1 MNMMKFLK
9 QLNIFSLTD
18 SEETRRS
25 QRILFLILLLSL
37 GGSIVFMVV
46 GLALS
51 RDDITRT
58 SILFTTL
65 TLFCLWLFRR
75 GYQTLLRFLI
85 PFALLL
91 TLNYHLVVGY
101 GLNDVVLIFYPLVLV
116 FAALVLNTRLTITL
130 LVAAILSFFA
140 IVYLETQKVFSFRLP
155 LDYSDAITAS
165 IALIVTTVLV
175 KAVANDLRRSFRQVQ
190 QSNRL
195 LQAEITGRDQAD
207 RKLQQRAEEMYL
219 LYQMGI
225 ALTSKQDLYH
235 ALRAMVKELKRLMIT
250 DAFHVALYDP
260 QTDLLTYPLFLN
272 VEEDLQ
278 IAPRKLSDNPGL
290 SGEVIA
296 TRQTLY
302 IPDITDPETQ
312 RAHNIVIIVDVGM
325 RCYVGIPL
333 LLEDRVIGIMSVQA
347 RLPHAYNQ
355 EQIRLLETLAAQ
367 VVITIE
373 KSRLLE
379 QVQQELVERQ
389 QAEESL
395 RASQERYRLI
405 SEVISDYTFSTQLD
419 TQGQLQLNW
428 VAGAFEA
435 ITGYTFEEYV
445 ANGGWLAALYPE
457 DVTQDAKDMETL
469 RANKPVISEVRTF
482 TKSGQLRWVR
492 VYAHPV
498 WDTERNQMVG
508 IYGAVQ
514 DITRRKQAEEEILNS
529 LKEKELLLK
538 EVHHRVKNN
547 MQVIVS
553 MLNLQSAQVSDDRIL
568 ALLRESQNRVR
579 SMALVHEKLYQS
591 ASLEQIDFHDYA
603 HHLVSTLFHSYS
615 PHASAIDLKI
625 EIGDIILSID
635 AAIPCGLIINELVS
649 NALKHAFPNQRA
661 GEVIVGLRR
670 LTPQTLEL
678 VVENN
683 GVTFPETIDFRHT
696 ESLGMQLMLSLVKQ
710 LSGEIEMQRLNPGTR
725 FLIRFT
731 PLAGR

>member
-1 MNMMKFLK
+1 MSPMKLSDLINSFTA
-9 QLNIFSLTD
+9 LNHD
-18 SEETRRS
+18 DAQRS

-37 GGSIVFMVV
+37 GGSTVFMVV

-58 SILFTTL
+58 SILFTAL
-65 TLFCLWLFRR
+65 TLFCLWLFYK
-75 GYQTLLRFLI
+75 GYQTLPRFLI

-347 RLPHAYNQ
+347 RLPHAYTQ

-445 ANGGWLAALYPE
+445 ANGGWLTALYPE
-457 DVTQDAKDMETL
+457 DVAQDAKDMETL

-498 WDTERNQMVG
+498 WDAERNQMVG

-625 EIGDIILSID
+625 EIGDIVLSID

-683 GVTFPETIDFRHT
+683 GVTFPETIDFRQT

-731 PLAGR
+731 HLAGR

>member
-1 MNMMKFLK
+1 MIDMKYFK
-9 QLNIFSLTD
+9 RLNLFTLANN
-18 SEETRRS
+18 EEAGRS

-37 GGSIVFMVV
+37 GGSTVFMGV

-51 RDDITRT
+51 RYDITRT
-58 SILFTTL
+58 SILFTAL

-75 GYQTLLRFLI
+75 GYQTLPRFLI

-101 GLNDVVLIFYPLVLV
+101 GLNDVVIIFYPLVLV
-116 FAALVLNTRLTITL
+116 FAALVVNTRLTLTL
-130 LVAAILSFFA
+130 LVAAVLSLFA

-165 IALIVTTVLV
+165 IALIVTTALIKV
-175 KAVANDLRRSFRQVQ
+175 VANDLRRSFRQVQ

-195 LQAEITGRDQAD
+195 LQAEITGHDQAD
-207 RKLQQRAEEMYL
+207 RKLEQRAEEMYL
-219 LYQMGI
+219 LYQMGV

-235 ALRAMVKELKRLMIT
+235 ALRALVKELKRLMIT
-250 DAFHVALYDP
+250 DAFHVVLYDA

-272 VEEDLQ
+272 LQEDLQ

-290 SGEVIA
+290 SGEVIT

-302 IPDITDPETQ
+302 LPDILDPEIQ
-312 RAHNIVIIVDVGM
+312 RAHTIVIIVDVGI
-325 RCYVGIPL
+325 RSYIGIPL
-333 LLEDRVIGIMSVQA
+333 LLEDRVIGVMSVQS
-347 RLPHAYNQ
+347 RLPHAYSQ

-379 QVQQELVERQ
+379 RVKQELAERQ

-419 TQGQLQLNW
+419 STGQLRLNW

-435 ITGYTFEEYV
+435 ITGYTFEDYL
-445 ANGGWLAALYPE
+445 ANGGWLAALHPE
-457 DVTQDAKDMETL
+457 DVGQDTEDIEAL
-469 RANKPVISEVRTF
+469 RSNKPVITEVRTF
-482 TKSGQLRWVR
+482 TKGGHLRWVR
-492 VYAHPV
+492 VYAHPL
-498 WDTERNQMVG
+498 WDVERDQLTG

-514 DITRRKQAEEEILNS
+514 DITQRKNAEEAILNS

-553 MLNLQSAQVSDDRIL
+553 ILNLQSTYTQDAATLD
-568 ALLRESQNRVR
+568 LLQASQNRVR
-579 SMALVHEKLYQS
+579 AMAMVHEKLYQS
-591 ASLEQIDFHDYA
+591 ENLAQIDFRDYA
-603 HHLVSTLFHSYS
+603 HHLISTLFHSYS
-615 PHASAIDLKI
+615 PHTSDVDLKI
-625 EIGDIILSID
+625 EIGDIVLGID

-649 NALKHAFPNQRA
+649 NALKHAFPDNRPGTILVAVNESASQRIELIVEDDGVGFAA
-661 GEVIVGLRR
+661 G
-670 LTPQTLEL
+670 
-678 VVENN
+678 
-683 GVTFPETIDFRHT
+683 IDFRKT
-696 ESLGMQLMLSLVKQ
+696 DSLGMQLVLSLVKQ
-710 LSGEIEMQRLNPGTR
+710 LAGEIEMIRLPRGTR
-725 FLIRFT
+725 ISILFLHLSKR
-731 PLAGR
+731 

>member
-1 MNMMKFLK
+1 MKFFNWVNTGATIDSGDDGRSKRVL
-9 QLNIFSLTD
+9 FS
-18 SEETRRS
+18 
-25 QRILFLILLLSL
+25 ILLLSL
-37 GGSIVFMVV
+37 SGSILFLVI

-51 RDDITRT
+51 KPDITRT
-58 SILFTTL
+58 SFLFAAL

-75 GYQTLLRFLI
+75 GHQTLPRFLM
-85 PFALLL
+85 PLALLL
-91 TLNYHLVVGY
+91 TLNYHLIVGY
-101 GLNDVVLIFYPLVLV
+101 GLNDVVIILYPLVLV
-116 FAALVLNTRLTITL
+116 FAALVVNMRLTLAL
-130 LVAAILSFFA
+130 LGIAILSLFA
-140 IVYLETQKVFSFRLP
+140 IVYLETQNFFSFRLP
-155 LDYSDAITAS
+155 LEYLDAFTAS
-165 IALIVTTVLV
+165 IGLIVTTVLTKV
-175 KAVANDLRRSFRQVQ
+175 VAEDLRRSFRQVQ

-195 LQAEITGRDQAD
+195 LQAEITGHDQAD

-225 ALTSKQDLYH
+225 ALTGKQDLYH

-250 DAFHVALYDP
+250 DAFHVALYNP
-260 QTDLLTYPLFLN
+260 QTDMLTYPLFLN

-278 IAPRKLSDNPGL
+278 IPPRKLSDNPGL

-302 IPDITDPETQ
+302 IPDITNPETQ
-312 RAHNIVIIVDVGM
+312 RAHHIVILVDVGM
-325 RCYVGIPL
+325 RSYIGIPL

-347 RLPHAYNQ
+347 RLPQAYTQ

-379 QVQQELVERQ
+379 QVQQELAERQ

-419 TQGQLQLNW
+419 RQGQLQLNW

-457 DVTQDAKDMETL
+457 DSAQDMKDMATL
-469 RANKPVISEVRTF
+469 RANMPVVSEVRTY

-498 WDTERNQMVG
+498 WDVERNQMAG

-553 MLNLQSAQVSDDRIL
+553 MLNLQSAQVSDDRIQ

-591 ASLEQIDFHDYA
+591 ESLEQINFRDYA

-615 PHASAIDLKI
+615 PHASTIDLKI
-625 EIGDIILSID
+625 DIGDIVLSID

-649 NALKHAFPNQRA
+649 NALKHAFPNHRA

-678 VVENN
+678 AVENN
-683 GVTFPETIDFRHT
+683 GVTFPQTIDFRRT

-725 FLIRFT
+725 FLIRF
-731 PLAGR
+731 PHLAER

>member
-1 MNMMKFLK
+1 MKFF
-9 QLNIFSLTD
+9 NWVNTLTTAD
-18 SEETRRS
+18 IGDDGRS
-25 QRILFLILLLSL
+25 RRILFSILLLSL
-37 GGSIVFMVV
+37 GGSALFGIV
-46 GLALS
+46 GLVLS
-51 RDDITRT
+51 RYDIART
-58 SILFTTL
+58 SILFTAL

-75 GYQTLLRFLI
+75 GYQTLPRFLI

-101 GLNDVVLIFYPLVLV
+101 GLNDVVIILYPLVLV
-116 FAALVLNTRLTITL
+116 FAALVVNMRLTITL
-130 LVAAILSFFA
+130 LGIAILSLFA
-140 IVYLETQKVFSFRLP
+140 IVYLETQKFFSFRLP
-155 LDYSDAITAS
+155 LEYVDAITAS
-165 IALIVTTVLV
+165 IGLIATTALTKV
-175 KAVANDLRRSFRQVQ
+175 VANDLRRSFRQVQ

-195 LQAEITGRDQAD
+195 LQAEITGHDQAN

-235 ALRAMVKELKRLMIT
+235 ALRAMVKELKRLMVT
-250 DAFHVALYDP
+250 DAFHVGLYDP
-260 QTDLLTYPLFLN
+260 QTDLLTFSLFLN
-272 VEEDLQ
+272 VDEDLQ

-290 SGEVIA
+290 SGEVIT

-302 IPDITDPETQ
+302 LPDITDPETQ

-325 RCYVGIPL
+325 RSYVGIPL

-347 RLPHAYNQ
+347 RQPHAYTP

-373 KSRLLE
+373 RSRLLE
-379 QVQQELVERQ
+379 RVQQELVERQ

-405 SEVISDYTFSTQLD
+405 SEVISDYTFSTQVD
-419 TQGQLQLNW
+419 SHGQLQLNW

-435 ITGYTFEEYV
+435 ITGYTFEDYV
-445 ANGGWLAALYPE
+445 ASGGWLAALHPE
-457 DVTQDAKDMETL
+457 DVAQDVKDMETL
-469 RANKPVISEVRTF
+469 RCNKPVITEVRTF

-498 WDTERNQMVG
+498 WDAERSQLTG

-514 DITRRKQAEEEILNS
+514 DITQRKHTEEEILNS

-553 MLNLQSAQVSDDRIL
+553 MLSLQSAQVSDEMML
-568 ALLRESQNRVR
+568 SLLRESQNRVR

-591 ASLEQIDFHDYA
+591 NNLAQIDFYDYLQ
-603 HHLVSTLFHSYS
+603 HLTSTLFHSYS
-615 PHASAIDLKI
+615 PYSSNVKLTLD
-625 EIGDIILSID
+625 IGDIVLSID

-649 NALKHAFPNQRA
+649 NALKHAFPDHRA
-661 GEVIVGLRR
+661 GEVIVGMRR
-670 LTPQTLEL
+670 LTPPTLEL

-683 GVTFPETIDFRHT
+683 GVTFPETLDFRHT

-710 LSGEIEMQRLNPGTR
+710 LSGEIEMQRLSPGTR
-725 FLIRFT
+725 FLIRF
-731 PLAGR
+731 PHSVGR

>member
-1 MNMMKFLK
+1 M
-9 QLNIFSLTD
+9 
-18 SEETRRS
+18 
-25 QRILFLILLLSL
+25 
-37 GGSIVFMVV
+37 
-46 GLALS
+46 
-51 RDDITRT
+51 
-58 SILFTTL
+58 
-65 TLFCLWLFRR
+65 
-75 GYQTLLRFLI
+75 
-85 PFALLL
+85 
-91 TLNYHLVVGY
+91 
-101 GLNDVVLIFYPLVLV
+101 LIFYPLVLV

-347 RLPHAYNQ
+347 RLPHAYTQ

-419 TQGQLQLNW
+419 TQGQLRNW

-445 ANGGWLAALYPE
+445 ANGGWLTALYPR
-457 DVTQDAKDMETL
+457 TWHKMPKIW
-469 RANKPVISEVRTF
+469 KPCV
-482 TKSGQLRWVR
+482 
-492 VYAHPV
+492 P
-498 WDTERNQMVG
+498 
-508 IYGAVQ
+508 
-514 DITRRKQAEEEILNS
+514 
-529 LKEKELLLK
+529 
-538 EVHHRVKNN
+538 
-547 MQVIVS
+547 
-553 MLNLQSAQVSDDRIL
+553 
-568 ALLRESQNRVR
+568 
-579 SMALVHEKLYQS
+579 
-591 ASLEQIDFHDYA
+591 
-603 HHLVSTLFHSYS
+603 
-615 PHASAIDLKI
+615 
-625 EIGDIILSID
+625 
-635 AAIPCGLIINELVS
+635 IN
-649 NALKHAFPNQRA
+649 P
-661 GEVIVGLRR
+661 
-670 LTPQTLEL
+670 
-678 VVENN
+678 
-683 GVTFPETIDFRHT
+683 
-696 ESLGMQLMLSLVKQ
+696 
-710 LSGEIEMQRLNPGTR
+710 
-725 FLIRFT
+725 
-731 PLAGR
+731 

>member
-1 MNMMKFLK
+1 MTLFNWF
-9 QLNIFSLTD
+9 NTLTTTANGD
-18 SEETRRS
+18 EKERS
-25 QRILFLILLLSL
+25 RRILFSILLLSL
-37 GGSIVFMVV
+37 GGSALFGIV
-46 GLALS
+46 GLVLS
-51 RDDITRT
+51 RYDMTRT
-58 SILFTTL
+58 SILFTAL
-65 TLFCLWLFRR
+65 SLFCLWLFRR
-75 GYQTLLRFLI
+75 GYQTLPRFLI

-91 TLNYHLVVGY
+91 TLNYHLIVGY
-101 GLNDVVLIFYPLVLV
+101 GLNDVVIILYPLVLV
-116 FAALVLNTRLTITL
+116 FAALVVNMRLTLVL
-130 LVAAILSFFA
+130 LGTAILSLFA
-140 IVYLETQKVFSFRLP
+140 IVYLETQKFFSFRLP
-155 LDYSDAITAS
+155 LDYVDAITAS
-165 IALIVTTVLV
+165 IGLIATTVLTKV
-175 KAVANDLRRSFRQVQ
+175 VANDLRRSFRQVQ

-195 LQAEITGRDQAD
+195 LQAEITGHDQAN

-235 ALRAMVKELKRLMIT
+235 ALRAMVKELKRLMVT
-250 DAFHVALYDP
+250 DAFHVGLYDP
-260 QTDLLTYPLFLN
+260 QTDLLTFSLFLN
-272 VEEDLQ
+272 LEEDLQ
-278 IAPRKLSDNPGL
+278 IPPRKLSDNPGL

-302 IPDITDPETQ
+302 LPDVADPETQ
-312 RAHNIVIIVDVGM
+312 RAHSIVVIVDVGM
-325 RCYVGIPL
+325 RSYIGIPL

-347 RLPHAYNQ
+347 RQPHAYTP

-405 SEVISDYTFSTQLD
+405 SEVISDYTFSTQVD
-419 TQGQLQLNW
+419 SQGQLQLNW

-445 ANGGWLAALYPE
+445 ASGGWLTALHPE
-457 DVTQDAKDMETL
+457 DVAQDVKDMETL
-469 RANKPVISEVRTF
+469 RCNKPVITEVRTF

-498 WDTERNQMVG
+498 WDAERSQLAG

-514 DITRRKQAEEEILNS
+514 DITRRKHAEEEILNS

-553 MLNLQSAQVSDDRIL
+553 MLNLQSAQVNDEKML

-591 ASLEQIDFHDYA
+591 ASLAQIDFRDYA

-615 PHASAIDLKI
+615 PHTSAIDLKI
-625 EIGDIILSID
+625 EIGDVVLNID

-649 NALKHAFPNQRA
+649 NALKHAFPDHRA
-661 GEVIVGLRR
+661 GEVIVGMR

-678 VVENN
+678 VIENN
-683 GVTFPETIDFRHT
+683 GVTFPETLDFRHT

-725 FLIRFT
+725 FLIRF
-731 PLAGR
+731 PHSVGR